1 MENTEVSLHTLWPG
15 TPDGPLVVFAHGLE
29 DPWTTWRPLVAELDP
44 TWRMVAL
51 DLPWRPGNDYRWGH
65 RPAGD
70 WLGDGLDQLG
80 ARSDV
85 LITHSFGANAALTLL
100 SARDPRPGP
109 AVILVCP
116 LYRQPQHSVT
126 WEMFDQAR
134 ATFMRHIREGLR
146 ARMGARADALDPEVL
161 EAMGEAA
168 IDRVGPAGFLTVF
181 QQYIASAQLRLSNVT
196 VRTFLLA
203 GAADPT
209 LSPVAARALAAEVPG
224 MHLQVEEQFDHF
236 CHVRQAGRVADSV
249 AAFVAANGAF
259 ETTGREPR

>member
-1 MENTEVSLHTLWPG
+1 MENAEVSLHTLRPG
-15 TPDGPLVVFAHGLE
+15 TPGGPLVVFAHGLE
-29 DPWTTWRPLVAELDP
+29 DPWTTWRPLAAELDP

-51 DLPWRPGNDYRWGH
+51 DLPWRSGNDYRWGH

-70 WLGDGLDQLG
+70 WLGDGLEQLG
-80 ARSDV
+80 VRPDV

-100 SARDPRPGP
+100 CARDPRPAP

-126 WEMFDQAR
+126 WDMFDQAR
-134 ATFMRHIREGLR
+134 VTFVRHIREGLR
-146 ARMGARADALDPEVL
+146 ARMGARVDALDPDVL

-181 QQYIASAQLRLSNVT
+181 QQYIASAQLRLSNVA

-224 MHLQVEEQFDHF
+224 MNLQVEEEFDHF
-236 CHVRQAGRVADSV
+236 CHVRQARRVADSV
-249 AAFVAANGAF
+249 TAFVATSRAF
-259 ETTGREPR
+259 ETIGRGPR